1 MTSKEEI
8 IAKIFKALSHPVRIR
23 IVKLLLEEES
33 KYVCELQ
40 EMVEFSQPN
49 LSQHLRV
56 LKDAQIL
63 EAEKIGLN
71 VCYKLK
77 NENVKNLFEAAKI
90 LADSILEELQHVKE
104 ENF

>member
-23 IVKLLLEEES
+23 IVKLLLDEP

-49 LSQHLRV
+49 LAQHLRI

-63 EAEKIGLN
+63 APEKIGLN

-77 NENVKNLFEAAKI
+77 NENVKKLFEVAKI
-90 LADSILEELQHVKE
+90 LADSVLEELQHVKE
-104 ENF
+104 ENI